1 MKPSAE
7 LRSKPLVLFHGGCND
22 GFCAAWIYR
31 RYVNPQAEFKAVQ
44 YNTDPPATA
53 DRDVVILDFSY
64 EREQLMEMHDHAR
77 SLLVLDHHE
86 TAADALAGLD
96 YCVFADDKSGARMT
110 WEHFFDPRSQVSA
123 SDVPWL
129 VSYTEDRDLWRWA
142 LADSKAV
149 NAALASYPRD
159 FAVWDEI
166 AVRGPQ
172 ALAVEGQAILRFQ
185 HRLIRPRVRYHG
197 WTTISGFRV
206 PITNATFLTSE
217 IGNALAEGHPFS
229 AVFFIRPDSKVVY
242 NLRSKGDAAADVG
255 RIARDYGGGGHKHA
269 AAFTLETM
277 LPMEAET

>member
-1 MKPSAE
+1 M
-7 LRSKPLVLFHGGCND
+7 KPLVLFHGGCND

-53 DRDVVILDFSY
+53 GRDVVILDFSY
-64 EREQLMEMHDHAR
+64 ERMQLMEMHDHAR

-96 YCVFADDKSGARMT
+96 YCVFAEGKSGARMT
-110 WEHFFDPRSQVSA
+110 WEYFFDPRSQVSA
-123 SDVPWL
+123 DDVHWL
-129 VSYTEDRDLWRWA
+129 VDYTEDRDLWRWT
-142 LADSKAV
+142 LPDSKAV

-166 AVRGPQ
+166 AGRGPQ

-197 WTTISGFRV
+197 WATISGFRV

-229 AVFFIRPDSKVVY
+229 AVFFVRPDSKVVY
-242 NLRSKGDAAADVG
+242 NLRSKGEAAADVG